1 MPLFIIISVALSVEK
16 IKGVMSKV
24 IAYLFLNGHWQTN
37 PASCFSLRLL
47 SLPENHSWVNLHTHI
62 HTLHADKKKV
72 HKAEPLLSTVA
83 VPADLSASHDSA
95 WDQTP
100 LATLKGRDSFE
111 HTRSLTVPLGKQEM
125 SRSWRRV
132 SPTSVQG
139 ARSMLPR
146 PVQRWDC
153 SGRESRQTAFTGT
166 SPAPGCEGSRISDL
180 STLPSSPEGNY
191 LQETSQASR
200 STRHPKPLQL
210 LP

>member
-111 HTRSLTVPLGKQEM
+111 HTRSLTVPLGKQEI

>member
-111 HTRSLTVPLGKQEM
+111 HTRSLTVPLGKQEI

-200 STRHPKPLQL
+200 STRHPKPLQM

>member
-95 WDQTP
+95 
-100 LATLKGRDSFE
+100 
-111 HTRSLTVPLGKQEM
+111 
-125 SRSWRRV
+125 
-132 SPTSVQG
+132 
-139 ARSMLPR
+139 
-146 PVQRWDC
+146 
-153 SGRESRQTAFTGT
+153 
-166 SPAPGCEGSRISDL
+166 
-180 STLPSSPEGNY
+180 
-191 LQETSQASR
+191 
-200 STRHPKPLQL
+200 
-210 LP
+210 